1 MQIHFG
7 IASNQ
12 ALPLSVLVEFFTLDL
27 SKMLNSSTFLTKG
40 QFEEK
45 KETSI
50 DEIFANVKAISS
62 N

>member
-1 MQIHFG
+1 MQTHFG

-27 SKMLNSSTFLTKG
+27 SKMLNSSTFLTNG